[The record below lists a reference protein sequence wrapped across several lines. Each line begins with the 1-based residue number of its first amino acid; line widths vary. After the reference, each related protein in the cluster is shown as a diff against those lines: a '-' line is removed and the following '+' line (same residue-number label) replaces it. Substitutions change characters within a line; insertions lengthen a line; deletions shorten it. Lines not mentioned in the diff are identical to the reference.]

1 MSDLVHM
8 SRRRSKGRLW
18 AALVVILF
26 GQFIVSIDLTVLNIA
41 LPDLTKDLNP
51 TSDQLLWIVDVYSL
65 VLAGLLVATSSL
77 SDRFGRKRTLLAGF
91 FLFGVGSLLVL
102 FANSPEFVIAIRAFL
117 AWAAR

>member
-8 SRRRSKGRLW
+8 SPATLSKGRLW

-91 FLFGVGSLLVL
+91 FSVRRGITAGSIRQQPP
-102 FANSPEFVIAIRAFL
+102 NSSSPS
-117 AWAAR
+117 ARF